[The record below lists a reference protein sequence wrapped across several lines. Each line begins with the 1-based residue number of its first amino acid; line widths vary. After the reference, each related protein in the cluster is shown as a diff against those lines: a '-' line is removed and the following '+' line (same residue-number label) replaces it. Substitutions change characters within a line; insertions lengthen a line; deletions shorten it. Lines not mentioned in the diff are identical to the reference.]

1 MSPVIAANTE
11 NVRLQNQ
18 NQPSQVSVEVMTTT
32 TMMMVMMM
40 GAPARRKTAELA
52 RGVGGVNVQL
62 RVEIVDGKSAQER

>member
-1 MSPVIAANTE
+1 
-11 NVRLQNQ
+11 
-18 NQPSQVSVEVMTTT
+18 MTTT

>member
-18 NQPSQVSVEVMTTT
+18 NQPSQVSAEVMTTT
-32 TMMMVMMM
+32 TMMMMMM